1 MGDIMAICMN
11 ARPLLA
17 TATAAAVKR
26 YHRMSEIGGIHS
38 YIMYVA
44 VCFAVVIKKKWHV
57 SEICTRTMDEPELLH
72 CQTGHK

>member
-44 VCFAVVIKKKWHV
+44 VCFAVVIKNG
-57 SEICTRTMDEPELLH
+57 M
-72 CQTGHK
+72 